1 MSNTVVALRPDAKNL
16 TLTVKVLEATTVM
29 TRARGPKAPSIKVA
43 ECLVA
48 DSTGVVVF
56 VARNEQADVAV
67 KGATITLKGAK
78 VEMFRG
84 SMRLAVDAAGGKVE
98 AGGDLS
104 EPVNT
109 TNNMSLLEFE
119 LVTVGA

>member
-1 MSNTVVALRPDAKNL
+1 MSSTVVSLRPDSKNL

-84 SMRLAVDAAGGKVE
+84 SMRLAVDAAGQVE